1 MLDRSSV
8 LVYAISVCISIDMIL
23 VFWSLWQVSI
33 RSEKAYMC
41 IRFSDV
47 RLIVCDLIAAFRHAC
62 CHASKQ
68 IVATWL
74 LPSDTQVA
82 THPRRLWR
90 PDCCLRARR
99 EPRFQTSHQHVS
111 GRSQQHVHYSPR
123 CKLTYNVDGQLL
135 HIYIYVKKSRTS
147 HSTLT
152 QAYSCKPFADTQL
165 HLRSKY

>member
-8 LVYAISVCISIDMIL
+8 LVYAISVCNSIDMI
-23 VFWSLWQVSI
+23 VSI

-123 CKLTYNVDGQLL
+123 CKLTYRVDGQLL
-135 HIYIYVKKSRTS
+135 HIYIYMSKNR
-147 HSTLT
+147 
-152 QAYSCKPFADTQL
+152 APPTQL
-165 HLRSKY
+165 SPKPTCADHSQKHNYT